1 MFVNLLPK
9 ESVGSVF
16 RVLCVMGCLT
26 PAVAQAGF
34 DWTPP
39 APAVV
44 PPPVPAAQAPV
55 VPSGPLTPEPDA
67 LPVPVG
73 SVEAEAAPLTPAP
86 SKPAV
91 QVPAVPA
98 RPFVAEDTTTPLV
111 IDNTKQNLSP
121 SAKSVI
127 EPKDDE
133 GQDQKKIA
141 DVPSAPDQRTDPAPL
156 VTESASSA
164 GVTRLPE
171 ADPAETVASPAT
183 TPAVVPTPVPTP
195 APELVEG
202 FGKDIPLA
210 IALRDIVPSHYA
222 FSFSPREIAG
232 TKISWRGGK
241 PWQDVLKDALT
252 AHDLDLVMNEG
263 SILILRKATVVS
275 GKDSETTGHTMIANR
290 SGVQSPSLESAPV
303 VDTNSE
309 SSLAASPSS
318 PESLLAAKP
327 DPSRAFLAM
336 DLKAVRKWQA
346 RPGTTLRETLESWSK
361 ESNVEL
367 NWSTPYDYPINNA
380 FYFDGEFTQA
390 VDSLLSSY
398 RSENPSPKG
407 RLYPNLPEGPSV
419 LMID

>member
-9 ESVGSVF
+9 ESLGSVF

-44 PPPVPAAQAPV
+44 PPPVSAAQAPV

-86 SKPAV
+86 SKPPV

-121 SAKSVI
+121 SAESVI

-133 GQDQKKIA
+133 GEGQKKIA
-141 DVPSAPDQRTDPAPL
+141 DVPSAPDQATDPAPL
-156 VTESASSA
+156 ITESTSSSA
-164 GVTRLPE
+164 VTTSPE
-171 ADPAETVASPAT
+171 ADREQIAASPST
-183 TPAVVPTPVPTP
+183 TPAVVVPTP
-195 APELVEG
+195 ISTSAPDLVEG

-210 IALRDIVPSHYA
+210 IALRDIVPPHYA

-252 AHDLDLVMNEG
+252 PHDLDLVMNEG
-263 SILILRKATVVS
+263 SILILRKATAVS
-275 GKDSETTGHTMIANR
+275 GKDQETTGHTMIANR
-290 SGVQSPSLESAPV
+290 SGVQSPSLDSVPV
-303 VDTNSE
+303 LDTNSE
-309 SSLAASPSS
+309 SSAPGS
-318 PESLLAAKP
+318 PEPLLAAKP

-380 FYFDGEFTQA
+380 FYFDGEFTHA

>member
-16 RVLCVMGCLT
+16 RVVCVIGCLT

-39 APAVV
+39 APAIL
-44 PPPVPAAQAPV
+44 PAPVPAAQAPV
-55 VPSGPLTPEPDA
+55 APSGPLTPEPDA

-73 SVEAEAAPLTPAP
+73 SVEAEAAAPLTPAP

-111 IDNTKQNLSP
+111 IDNTTPDLSP
-121 SAKSVI
+121 SAKLVI
-127 EPKDDE
+127 ESKDDE
-133 GQDQKKIA
+133 GQDQPTDLAPVVA
-141 DVPSAPDQRTDPAPL
+141 D
-156 VTESASSA
+156 SASS
-164 GVTRLPE
+164 GSVTTLPE
-171 ADPAETVASPAT
+171 PPPAETVASPSTA
-183 TPAVVPTPVPTP
+183 PAVVPTPVSTP
-195 APELVEG
+195 APDLVEG

-252 AHDLDLVMNEG
+252 AHDLDLAMNEG

-275 GKDSETTGHTMIANR
+275 GKDPETTGHTMVANR
-290 SGVQSPSLESAPV
+290 SGVQSPSLDSAPV

-309 SSLAASPSS
+309 SSPTASPSS

>member
-73 SVEAEAAPLTPAP
+73 SVEAEAAPLTPTP

-121 SAKSVI
+121 SAKLVI
-127 EPKDDE
+127 ESKDDE
-133 GQDQKKIA
+133 GQDQPTDLAPVVA
-141 DVPSAPDQRTDPAPL
+141 D
-156 VTESASSA
+156 SASS
-164 GVTRLPE
+164 GSVTTLPE
-171 ADPAETVASPAT
+171 PPPAETVASPSTA
-183 TPAVVPTPVPTP
+183 PAVMPTPVFTP
-195 APELVEG
+195 APDLVEG

-252 AHDLDLVMNEG
+252 AHDLDLAMNEG

-275 GKDSETTGHTMIANR
+275 GKDPETTGHTMVANR
-290 SGVQSPSLESAPV
+290 SGVQSPSLDSAPV

-309 SSLAASPSS
+309 SSPASS

-327 DPSRAFLAM
+327 DPSPALLAM
-336 DLKAVRKWQA
+336 DLKAVRKWEAQ
-346 RPGTTLRETLESWSK
+346 PGTTLRETLESWSK

-367 NWSTPYDYPINNA
+367 NWSTLYDYPINNA

>member
-39 APAVV
+39 APSVV

-73 SVEAEAAPLTPAP
+73 SVEAEAAPLTPTP

-91 QVPAVPA
+91 QVPAVPV

-111 IDNTKQNLSP
+111 IDNTKQNTSP
-121 SAKSVI
+121 SAKLVI
-127 EPKDDE
+127 ESNDDE
-133 GQDQKKIA
+133 GRDQKKTA
-141 DVPSAPDQRTDPAPL
+141 DVPSTPDQPTDLAPL
-156 VTESASSA
+156 ATESASSA

-183 TPAVVPTPVPTP
+183 TPAVVPTPISTS
-195 APELVEG
+195 APDLLEG
-202 FGKDIPLA
+202 FGKEIPLA
-210 IALRDIVPSHYA
+210 IALRDIVPSQYA

-252 AHDLDLVMNEG
+252 AHDLDLVMNQN
-263 SILILRKATVVS
+263 SILILKKATAVS
-275 GKDSETTGHTMIANR
+275 DKNPETTGHIMIASR
-290 SGVQSPSLESAPV
+290 SDLQSPSIDPAPV

-309 SSLAASPSS
+309 SSAPAS

-327 DPSRAFLAM
+327 DPSPTLLAM